1 MLYQAPDAP
10 APARL
15 QGVFVS
21 DHEIHKLVDYWRD
34 QAGNTNP
41 YVAAGGAPHET
52 IPENVP
58 LKQAPLWEETQKVS
72 GDPLFDEAVAIVRKE
87 GKGSV
92 SMLQRR
98 LRIGYTRASRLMDT
112 MEDKKIVGPPEG
124 ATQMRQVLDYGDT
137 PPPQSEPGK

>member
-10 APARL
+10 APVRL

-21 DHEIHKLVDYWRD
+21 DHEIQQLVEYWRH
-34 QAGNTNP
+34 QAGT
-41 YVAAGGAPHET
+41 GAQPATDGVPADT

-58 LKQAPLWEETQKVS
+58 LKQAPLWDEMKNDGS
-72 GDPLFDEAVAIVRKE
+72 DPLFNDAVEIVRKE

-98 LRIGYTRASRLMDT
+98 LRIGYTRASRIMDM
-112 MEDKKIVGPPEG
+112 MEDRKIVGPPEG
-124 ATQMRQVLDYGDT
+124 ATQMRQVLDYGDV
-137 PPPQSEPGK
+137 PPPQSGPEQE